1 MGEDQSD
8 SGNRTYSMTAKRMIS
23 GLVLKYLKGERL
35 VIRRHYFAC
44 CPRSSEVPLTR
55 PLREIELKRAEG
67 SDGQRSCRAVGISD
81 ATYFDW
87 RRCFGGMAL
96 SQLSEQSSL
105 ERANAWPKKIV
116 AEP

>member
-1 MGEDQSD
+1 M
-8 SGNRTYSMTAKRMIS
+8 A
-23 GLVLKYLKGERL
+23 
-35 VIRRHYFAC
+35 IRGHYFAC
-44 CPRSSEVPLTR
+44 CLRSSEVPLAR

-67 SDGQRSCRAVGISD
+67 NDGQTSCRAVGISD

-87 RRCFGGMAL
+87 RRHFGGMAL
-96 SQLSEQSSL
+96 SQLSEQQSL